1 MSDNSNANRPA
12 PRSPFRRPNGAVGVS
27 PSTSSLQA
35 EVKELEAKLH
45 AYDDKYASSGNSPF
59 GGSSAPKQAAPA
71 PVTRPTAP
79 APQPAHT
86 PAIAA
91 SAMRPTE
98 KVAPAFG
105 SRPVSQQTSLVKED
119 YQADEKPAIMGGG
132 IATGAGFKF
141 TPMMT
146 TAEKKQQEVNP
157 FAPRVEKTEEQIREE
172 EERAR
177 IARENSFIENQK
189 KSKLDSLMDKLNQPL
204 F

>member
-12 PRSPFRRPNGAVGVS
+12 PRSPFRKPNGAVGVS

-45 AYDDKYASSGNSPF
+45 AYDTKYAPSGNSPF
-59 GGSSAPKQAAPA
+59 GNSSAPKPAAPVTNTAPEPKPAAPA
-71 PVTRPTAP
+71 PG
-79 APQPAHT
+79 
-86 PAIAA
+86 IAA

-98 KVAPAFG
+98 KVTPAFG
-105 SRPVSQQTSLVKED
+105 SRPVTQQTSLVKED
-119 YQADEKPAIMGGG
+119 YQPDEKPAIMGGG

-189 KSKLDSLMDKLNQPL
+189 KSKLDTFMDKLNSPI